1 VACQR
6 PTTSIFYF
14 FYNLWLSTPFNTVTT
29 HTIQDTAG
37 QWARRFGLGLKTFA
51 GDIARG
57 FINISHHSFALL
69 GLLAVLL
76 GLLALA
82 RPEIRVHT
90 VQNLQSWLYSRLNI
104 AEPDSEMQKVL
115 SRVLASPSGNLTPQ
129 QQLLLQAVRS
139 KYRVAAE
146 PLNALLPEVF
156 DLANRANLDPTLI
169 LAVIGVESNFNPFA
183 RSPSGASGLMQVV
196 ADLHSDQFTPFG
208 GSLAIFDPKTN
219 LRIGVKI
226 LKDCI
231 DFTPNLEDALRLYK
245 AGEESVSLEQ
255 DYISRVLL
263 EQARLQDA
271 VSKLA
276 KSKEIKS
283 LPNAR

>member
-1 VACQR
+1 
-6 PTTSIFYF
+6 
-14 FYNLWLSTPFNTVTT
+14 VTT
-29 HTIQDTAG
+29 HTFQTTAA
-37 QWARRFGLGLKTFA
+37 QWARHFWLGLTTFT

-57 FINISHHSFALL
+57 FVNISHHSFALL

-90 VQNLQSWLYSRLNI
+90 VQNLQSWLYNRLNI
-104 AEPDSEMQKVL
+104 VEPDSEIQKVL
-115 SRVLASPSGNLTPQ
+115 ARVLAAPSSDISPQ
-129 QQLLLQAVRS
+129 QLVLVQAIRV

-146 PLNALLPEVF
+146 PLNALISEVF
-156 DLANRANLDPTLI
+156 DLATRANLDPTLI

-183 RSPSGASGLMQVV
+183 RSPTGASGLMQVMAEV
-196 ADLHSDQFTPFG
+196 HSDQFTPFG

-231 DFTPNLEDALRLYK
+231 DLMPTLEEALRLYK

-255 DYISRVLL
+255 DYISRVLA
-263 EQARLQDA
+263 EQARLQD
-271 VSKLA
+271 VLSKWD
-276 KSKEIKS
+276 KFKQIQNPPSS
-283 LPNAR
+283 Q

>member
-1 VACQR
+1 
-6 PTTSIFYF
+6 
-14 FYNLWLSTPFNTVTT
+14 
-29 HTIQDTAG
+29 
-37 QWARRFGLGLKTFA
+37 
-51 GDIARG
+51 
-57 FINISHHSFALL
+57 
-69 GLLAVLL
+69 
-76 GLLALA
+76 
-82 RPEIRVHT
+82 
-90 VQNLQSWLYSRLNI
+90 
-104 AEPDSEMQKVL
+104 
-115 SRVLASPSGNLTPQ
+115 
-129 QQLLLQAVRS
+129 
-139 KYRVAAE
+139 
-146 PLNALLPEVF
+146 
-156 DLANRANLDPTLI
+156 
-169 LAVIGVESNFNPFA
+169 
-183 RSPSGASGLMQVV
+183 MQVV
-196 ADLHSDQFTPFG
+196 ADVHSDQFTPFG

-283 LPNAR
+283 LPNARSISPRLHLGID